1 MQCPS
6 CTQGQRGRDERVL
19 CEFRSMSMCE
29 CNGFFNIR
37 TVIGLN
43 NKAVHCLLSLPPNPS
58 SRCGLMSR
66 GQSEKKL
73 REDTQLHKTQL
84 CMRMNNCKHLWK
96 GDCKFAHDL
105 QDLRP
110 TPSSWTKTKGHHWEP
125 GKPLP
130 DLEVVALIEQYAT
143 LRDDLLVWVHELRAQ
158 VEKERRL
165 PDPVEVASMSDGNP

>member
-1 MQCPS
+1 
-6 CTQGQRGRDERVL
+6 
-19 CEFRSMSMCE
+19 
-29 CNGFFNIR
+29 
-37 TVIGLN
+37 
-43 NKAVHCLLSLPPNPS
+43 
-58 SRCGLMSR
+58 MSR

-143 LRDDLLVWVHELRAQ
+143 LRDDL
-158 VEKERRL
+158 
-165 PDPVEVASMSDGNP
+165 PVLGS